1 MNEVYKISEV
11 NLPLIPLRGYWV
23 MPTTMLNF
31 DSSRSISK
39 NAVENAKLNNEEL
52 FLVNQLDIFDD
63 NPKQDGLEEV
73 GIVAEIKETFPLPN
87 GDIRVFVQATGL
99 GKLKKDVYKRQP

>member
-1 MNEVYKISEV
+1 MKEVYKISEV

-63 NPKQDGLEEV
+63 NPKEDGLQEV
-73 GIVAEIKETFPLPN
+73 A
-87 GDIRVFVQATGL
+87 
-99 GKLKKDVYKRQP
+99 